1 MKKNILNIVVS
12 TVFVFLAAT
21 GPLCAAESAA
31 VSDENGEKGK
41 FQLYNAVYN
50 SAIIQRSQT
59 TTFIEKRLFKI
70 NKETGETWMLIDA
83 IRDGKDIKYWKK
95 IENEALMAT
104 GSMD

>member
-1 MKKNILNIVVS
+1 MKKNMLNIVS
-12 TVFVFLAAT
+12 AVFVFVAAAC
-21 GPLCAAESAA
+21 PLCAAESTA
-31 VSDENGEKGK
+31 VSNENGEQGR

-83 IRDGKDIKYWKK
+83 IIDEKDIKYWKK

>member
-1 MKKNILNIVVS
+1 MKKNMLNIVS
-12 TVFVFLAAT
+12 AVFVLVAGAC
-21 GPLCAAESAA
+21 PLCAAESAA
-31 VSDENGEKGK
+31 FYSGNGEQGR

-70 NKETGETWMLIDA
+70 DKKTGDTWMLIDA

-95 IENEALMAT
+95 IKNETVRAR
-104 GSMD
+104 

>member
-1 MKKNILNIVVS
+1 MKRKMLNVLS
-12 TVFVFLAAT
+12 AVFVFLAAA
-21 GPLCAAESAA
+21 GSLCAAENAA
-31 VSDENGEKGK
+31 VSGENGEQGR

-83 IRDGKDIKYWKK
+83 IIDEKDIKYWKK
-95 IENEALMAT
+95 IENEVLMAT